1 MLSHLQIPK
10 KEKTCIF
17 CVQISHLDHQV
28 LLLQLPVLRKERK
41 PFVESGNIQPQ
52 TLQCTSAQHNSW
64 HLNSEWSQVHFH
76 FPSTRLVW
84 VASSAAQ
91 QPSSLTEPLY
101 SIKSD
106 KQQQCEAAGGS
117 PLRCVLDIPPW
128 SAEPNSSHYN
138 HQPGSGAIKTSALV
152 SDPPR
157 PSSTTDNWIWSELC
171 RGLAAR

>member
-1 MLSHLQIPK
+1 MHILCPNCSSRSA
-10 KEKTCIF
+10 
-17 CVQISHLDHQV
+17 VV
-28 LLLQLPVLRKERK
+28 LLLQLPVLMKERN
-41 PFVESGNIQPQ
+41 PFVESGTIN
-52 TLQCTSAQHNSW
+52 TAASAQHNSW

-76 FPSTRLVW
+76 FPAPDWSEWPT
-84 VASSAAQ
+84 Q
-91 QPSSLTEPLY
+91 QLSSLTEPLY

-106 KQQQCEAAGGS
+106 KQQQCEAGGGS

-152 SDPPR
+152 SDPPW
-157 PSSTTDNWIWSELC
+157 PSSSTDNWIWSEVC

>member
-1 MLSHLQIPK
+1 MH
-10 KEKTCIF
+10 IF
-17 CVQISHLDHQV
+17 CSSRSSVV
-28 LLLQLPVLRKERK
+28 LLLQWPILRKERK
-41 PFVESGNIQPQ
+41 PFVESGTIN
-52 TLQCTSAQHNSW
+52 TAVHSLLWAASAQHNSW

-76 FPSTRLVW
+76 FPAPDW
-84 VASSAAQ
+84 CEWPAQ

-106 KQQQCEAAGGS
+106 KQQQCEAGGGS

-152 SDPPR
+152 SDPTW
-157 PSSTTDNWIWSELC
+157 PSSITDNWIWSELC
-171 RGLAAR
+171 QGLAAR